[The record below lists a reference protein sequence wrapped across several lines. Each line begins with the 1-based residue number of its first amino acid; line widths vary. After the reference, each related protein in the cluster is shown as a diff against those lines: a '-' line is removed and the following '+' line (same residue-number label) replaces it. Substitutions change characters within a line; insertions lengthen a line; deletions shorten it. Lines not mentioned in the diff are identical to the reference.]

1 MSGTEILDFTINT
14 FRYYLQMPKNSR
26 FNYKLS
32 RYYQNQIELWFPI
45 YLSFHYLFHG
55 VKPQWFLFKALII
68 QNLKSQSFQVKK
80 SKISLVIFNLKYQ
93 HFRFSFQVFLGI
105 LEKKSIKCQKNL
117 KRKSKML
124 IFQIVDDKKHILEK

>member
-1 MSGTEILDFTINT
+1 MGGGVFLLPCSAVQRAHIHSEGVGVGILNLKESEAKKK
-14 FRYYLQMPKNSR
+14 LQQHISLLKRDQEMKNCFSL
-26 FNYKLS
+26 KI
-32 RYYQNQIELWFPI
+32 Q
-45 YLSFHYLFHG
+45 
-55 VKPQWFLFKALII
+55 AMII
-68 QNLKSQSFQVKK
+68 QNLKSQSFQIKK